1 MRPLKGLGIKIDVW
15 ENPVVYASTRDWSS
29 LYGAIRSEPETA
41 AQSSC
46 SHFSLL
52 LSVSGNTHAVSL
64 LHALQ
69 WVQLLGRQRRIL
81 SPLSPSPLLL
91 RVSIKKKKSMSPHD
105 SQFIQANIRRPFK
118 VPLDSA
124 FDRLKMNSSRPS
136 ARYHIR

>member
-15 ENPVVYASTRDWSS
+15 ENPVVCTSTRDWSS

-41 AQSSC
+41 VQSS
-46 SHFSLL
+46 FLLAL

-64 LHALQ
+64 LHASQ
-69 WVQLLGRQRRIL
+69 WVQLLGHQRRIL
-81 SPLSPSPLLL
+81 SALSPSSLLL
-91 RVSIKKKKSMSPHD
+91 RVSIEKKKSVSPHG
-105 SQFIQANIRRPFK
+105 SQFIQANIRQPFQ

-136 ARYHIR
+136 ARYHSR